1 MSGGPELTVN
11 PTPEDESPPDAPA
24 EPTPPGGAPP
34 DALFDLAVN
43 RAATFLRGARPT
55 DERTSL
61 GTWHARTRFAR
72 RVPLGAV
79 LACLAGRPE
88 GEGEWHWAGG
98 PHGAWRPGRAP
109 FP

>member
-1 MSGGPELTVN
+1 VD
-11 PTPEDESPPDAPA
+11 PTTEDES
-24 EPTPPGGAPP
+24 PGGAPP

-55 DERTSL
+55 DERASL

-88 GEGEWHWAGG
+88 EGEWHWAGG